1 MDMKEGLEISK
12 RGFTLIELLVVIAI
26 LAVLATA
33 TVLVLNPAELLKQ
46 GRDSTRISD
55 LSALNSAVSLW
66 VADVLNSST
75 NWSAVSRCTATST
88 KPGGATGCTLNT
100 NTTSTGTNSWVN
112 LDFNLIAAGSP
123 LSKLPMDP
131 NNGSTNCSLGTPAMC
146 QYAWSSSSTVGGYEI
161 DAQMESAK
169 FRTGGSAPVTNN
181 DGGNDNS
188 WYEVGSALSQF

>member
-1 MDMKEGLEISK
+1 MKK
-12 RGFTLIELLVVIAI
+12 GFTLIELLVVIAI

-66 VADVLNSST
+66 VADVLTTSG
-75 NWSAVSRCTATST
+75 NWPAAATSRCTATT
-88 KPGGATGCTLNT
+88 TAPGGGACAT
-100 NTTSTGTNSWVN
+100 NTSSTVTSGTGWVN
-112 LDFNLIAAGSP
+112 LNFGLIAAGSP

-131 NNGSTNCSLGTPAMC
+131 NNGSTNCSLGTPAVC
-146 QYAWSSSSTVGGYEI
+146 QYAFAASSTVGGYEI

-169 FRTGGSAPVTNN
+169 FKTGGSAHVTDN
-181 DGGNDNS
+181 DGGNDAN